1 MGRAYTKRKYRTL
14 YRIFNIDRRTNQD
27 IHTRKKK
34 QRRIQRTTRAKRRK
48 YKAKARDR
56 RKQGEE
62 MTTEEVKKAIINKEQ
77 VRYTDITYT
86 VQALIYRYR
95 GNKWR
100 VTAELLDKNNNS
112 ISIADIKKIEKNEK

>member
-77 VRYTDITYT
+77 VRYMDITYT

-95 GNKWR
+95 GSKWK
-100 VTAELLDKNNNS
+100 VTAELIDKNNNS
-112 ISIADIKKIEKNEK
+112 ISIADIKKLEKN

>member
-1 MGRAYTKRKYRTL
+1 
-14 YRIFNIDRRTNQD
+14 
-27 IHTRKKK
+27 
-34 QRRIQRTTRAKRRK
+34 
-48 YKAKARDR
+48 
-56 RKQGEE
+56 

-100 VTAELLDKNNNS
+100 VTAELIDKNNNS

>member
-48 YKAKARDR
+48 YKAKARVR
-56 RKQGEE
+56 RKQGEA

-95 GNKWR
+95 GSKWK
-100 VTAELLDKNNNS
+100 VTAELIDKNNNS
-112 ISIADIKKIEKNEK
+112 ISIADIKKLEKN